1 MIDLKKYIDTHPDF
15 PKPGILFYDIS
26 SLMINKSI
34 WQETINQFSTLVKKH
49 NPEVLAGIESR
60 GFIFAST
67 IAYKLNCEVIMIR
80 KKGKLPGKTISHTYK
95 LEYGEDCLEIQK
107 REDLKNK
114 NVILIDDLL
123 ATGGTAS
130 AAIQLLQKTGTN
142 ISAFLTLIELS
153 NLKGRENI
161 AVQTESLLSFDE

>member
-1 MIDLKKYIDTHPDF
+1 LIDLKKYIDTHPDF

-26 SLMINKSI
+26 SLMINKDI

-67 IAYKLNCEVIMIR
+67 IAFKLNCEVIMIR
-80 KKGKLPGKTISHTYK
+80 KKGKLPGQTISHTYK

-130 AAIQLLQKTGTN
+130 AAIELLKKTSVN
-142 ISAFLTLIELS
+142 VSAFLTLIELT
-153 NLKGRENI
+153 NLKGRKNI

>member
-26 SLMINKSI
+26 SLMFNKDV

-67 IAYKLNCEVIMIR
+67 IAYKLNCEVVMIR

-107 REDLKNK
+107 KDNLKNK
-114 NVILIDDLL
+114 NIILIDDLL

-130 AAIQLLQKTGTN
+130 AAIKLLQKTSVN
-142 ISAFLTLIELS
+142 VSAFLTLIELT
-153 NLKGRENI
+153 NLRGRENI
-161 AVQTESLLSFDE
+161 SVQTDSLLSFDE

>member
-26 SLMINKSI
+26 SLMVNKDI

-67 IAYKLNCEVIMIR
+67 IAYKLNCEVVMIR
-80 KKGKLPGKTISHTYK
+80 KKGKLPGQTISHTYK

-130 AAIQLLQKTGTN
+130 AAIELLQKTSAN
-142 ISAFLTLIELS
+142 VSAFLTLIELI

>member
-26 SLMINKSI
+26 SLMINKDI
-34 WQETINQFSTLVKKH
+34 WQETINQFSTVVKKH

-67 IAYKLNCEVIMIR
+67 IAFKLNCEVIMIR
-80 KKGKLPGKTISHTYK
+80 KKGKLPGQTISHTYK

-130 AAIQLLQKTGTN
+130 AAIELLKKTSVN
-142 ISAFLTLIELS
+142 VSAFLTLIELT
-153 NLKGRENI
+153 NLKGRKNI

>member
-26 SLMINKSI
+26 SLMVDKDI

-67 IAYKLNCEVIMIR
+67 IAYKLNCEVVMIR
-80 KKGKLPGKTISHTYK
+80 KKGKLPGQTISHTYK

-114 NVILIDDLL
+114 NVVLIDDLL

-130 AAIQLLQKTGTN
+130 AAIELLQKTSVN
-142 ISAFLTLIELS
+142 VSAFLTLIELT
-153 NLKGRENI
+153 NLKGREKI
-161 AVQTESLLSFDE
+161 KVKTDSLLSFDE

>member
-15 PKPGILFYDIS
+15 PKPGILFNDIS
-26 SLMINKSI
+26 SLMINKDI

-67 IAYKLNCEVIMIR
+67 IAFKLNCEVIMIR
-80 KKGKLPGKTISHTYK
+80 KKGKLPGQTISHTYK

-130 AAIQLLQKTGTN
+130 AAIELLKKTSVN
-142 ISAFLTLIELS
+142 VSAFLTLIELT
-153 NLKGRENI
+153 NLKGRKNI

>member
-26 SLMINKSI
+26 SLMINKDI

-67 IAYKLNCEVIMIR
+67 IAFKLNCEVIMIR
-80 KKGKLPGKTISHTYK
+80 KKGKLPGQTISHTYK

-130 AAIQLLQKTGTN
+130 AAIELLKKTSVN
-142 ISAFLTLIELS
+142 VSAFLTLIELT
-153 NLKGRENI
+153 NLKGRKNI

>member
-1 MIDLKKYIDTHPDF
+1 LTDLKKYIDTHPDF

-26 SLMINKSI
+26 SLMVDKDI

-67 IAYKLNCEVIMIR
+67 IAYKLNCEVVMIR
-80 KKGKLPGKTISHTYK
+80 KKGKLPGQTISHTYK

-114 NVILIDDLL
+114 NVVLIDDLL

-130 AAIQLLQKTGTN
+130 AAIELLQKTSVN
-142 ISAFLTLIELS
+142 VSAFLTLIELT
-153 NLKGRENI
+153 NLKGREKI
-161 AVQTESLLSFDE
+161 KVKTDSLLSFDE

>member
-1 MIDLKKYIDTHPDF
+1 LIDLKKHIDTHPDF

-26 SLMINKSI
+26 SLMVDKDI
-34 WQETINQFSTLVKKH
+34 WQETINQFSALVKKY
-49 NPEVLAGIESR
+49 NPEILAGIESR

-80 KKGKLPGKTISHTYK
+80 KKGKLPGQTISHTYK

-107 REDLKNK
+107 RESLKNK

-123 ATGGTAS
+123 ATGGTAG
-130 AAIQLLQKTGTN
+130 AAIELLQKTGSN
-142 ISAFLTLIELS
+142 VSAFLTLIELI
-153 NLKGRENI
+153 NLKGRDKI
-161 AVQTESLLSFDE
+161 KVQTESLLSFDE

>member
-26 SLMINKSI
+26 SLMVNKDI

-67 IAYKLNCEVIMIR
+67 IAYKLNCEVVMIR
-80 KKGKLPGKTISHTYK
+80 KKGKLPGQTISHTYK

-114 NVILIDDLL
+114 NIILIDDLL

-130 AAIQLLQKTGTN
+130 AAIELLQKTSVN
-142 ISAFLTLIELS
+142 VSAFLTLIELT

-161 AVQTESLLSFDE
+161 AVQTKSLLSFDE

>member
-67 IAYKLNCEVIMIR
+67 IAYKLNCEVVMIR
-80 KKGKLPGKTISHTYK
+80 KKGKLPGQTISHTYK

-130 AAIQLLQKTGTN
+130 AAIELLQKTSVN
-142 ISAFLTLIELS
+142 VSAFLTLIELT

-161 AVQTESLLSFDE
+161 AVQTKSLLSFDE

>member
-26 SLMINKSI
+26 SLMVDKDI

-67 IAYKLNCEVIMIR
+67 IAYKLNCEVVMIR
-80 KKGKLPGKTISHTYK
+80 KKGKLPGQTISHTYK

-130 AAIQLLQKTGTN
+130 AAIELLQKTSVN
-142 ISAFLTLIELS
+142 VSAFLTLIELT

-161 AVQTESLLSFDE
+161 AVQTKSLLSFDE

>member
-1 MIDLKKYIDTHPDF
+1 MIDLKKHIDTHPDF

-26 SLMINKSI
+26 SLMVDKDI
-34 WQETINQFSTLVKKH
+34 WQETINQFSALVKKY
-49 NPEVLAGIESR
+49 NPEILAGIESR

-80 KKGKLPGKTISHTYK
+80 KKGKLPGQTISHTYK

-107 REDLKNK
+107 RESLKNK

-123 ATGGTAS
+123 ATGGTAG
-130 AAIQLLQKTGTN
+130 AAIELLQKTGSN
-142 ISAFLTLIELS
+142 VSAFLTLIELI
-153 NLKGRENI
+153 NLKGRDKI
-161 AVQTESLLSFDE
+161 KVQTESLLSFDE

>member
-26 SLMINKSI
+26 SLMVNKDI

-67 IAYKLNCEVIMIR
+67 IAYKLNCEVVMIR
-80 KKGKLPGKTISHTYK
+80 KKGKLPGQTISHTYK

-130 AAIQLLQKTGTN
+130 AAIELLQKTSVN
-142 ISAFLTLIELS
+142 VSAFLTLIELT

-161 AVQTESLLSFDE
+161 AVQTKSLLSFDE

>member
-26 SLMINKSI
+26 SLMVNKDI

-67 IAYKLNCEVIMIR
+67 IAYKLNCEVVMIR
-80 KKGKLPGKTISHTYK
+80 KKGKLPGQTISHTYK

-114 NVILIDDLL
+114 NVVLIDDLL

-130 AAIQLLQKTGTN
+130 AAIELLQKTSVN
-142 ISAFLTLIELS
+142 VSAFLTLIELT
-153 NLKGRENI
+153 NLKGRDKI
-161 AVQTESLLSFDE
+161 KVKTDSLLSFDE

>member
-1 MIDLKKYIDTHPDF
+1 MTDLKKYIDTHPDF
-15 PKPGILFYDIS
+15 PKPGIIFYDIS
-26 SLMINKSI
+26 SLMVNKDI

-67 IAYKLNCEVIMIR
+67 IAYKLNCEVVMIR
-80 KKGKLPGKTISHTYK
+80 KKGKLPGQTISHTYK

-130 AAIQLLQKTGTN
+130 AAIELLQKTSVN
-142 ISAFLTLIELS
+142 VSAFLTLIELT
-153 NLKGRENI
+153 NLKGRKNI
-161 AVQTESLLSFDE
+161 AVQTKSLLSFDE

>member
-1 MIDLKKYIDTHPDF
+1 MIDLKKYIETYLDF

-26 SLMINKSI
+26 SLMINKDI

-67 IAYKLNCEVIMIR
+67 IAYKLNCEVVMIR

-107 REDLKNK
+107 KDNLKNK
-114 NVILIDDLL
+114 NIILIDDLL

-130 AAIQLLQKTGTN
+130 VAIKLLQKTSMN
-142 ISAFLTLIELS
+142 VSAFLTLIELT
-153 NLKGRENI
+153 NLRGRKNI
-161 AVQTESLLSFDE
+161 SVQTESLLSFDE

>member
-1 MIDLKKYIDTHPDF
+1 LTDLKKYIDTHPDF

-26 SLMINKSI
+26 SLMVDKDI

-67 IAYKLNCEVIMIR
+67 IAYKLNCEVVMIR
-80 KKGKLPGKTISHTYK
+80 KKGKLPGQTISHTYK

-130 AAIQLLQKTGTN
+130 AAIELLQKTSVN
-142 ISAFLTLIELS
+142 VSAFLTLIELT
-153 NLKGRENI
+153 NLKGRDKI
-161 AVQTESLLSFDE
+161 KVKTDSLLSFDE

>member
-26 SLMINKSI
+26 SLMINKDI

-67 IAYKLNCEVIMIR
+67 IAIKLNCEVIMIR
-80 KKGKLPGKTISHTYK
+80 KKGKLPGQTISHTYK

-130 AAIQLLQKTGTN
+130 AAIELLKKTSVN
-142 ISAFLTLIELS
+142 VSAFLTLIELT
-153 NLKGRENI
+153 NLKGRKNI

>member
-26 SLMINKSI
+26 SLMINKDI

-67 IAYKLNCEVIMIR
+67 IAYKLNCEVIMVR
-80 KKGKLPGKTISHTYK
+80 KKGKLPGQTISHTYK

-107 REDLKNK
+107 RNDLKNK

-123 ATGGTAS
+123 ATGGTANAS
-130 AAIQLLQKTGTN
+130 VEILQKLGTN
-142 ISAFLTLIELS
+142 VSAFLTLIELT
-153 NLKGRENI
+153 NLKGRDKI
-161 AVQTESLLSFDE
+161 KVKTESLLSFDE

>member
-1 MIDLKKYIDTHPDF
+1 MIDHKKYIDTHPDF

-26 SLMINKSI
+26 SLMVNKDI

-67 IAYKLNCEVIMIR
+67 IAYKLNCEVVMIR
-80 KKGKLPGKTISHTYK
+80 KKGKLPGQTISHTYK

-123 ATGGTAS
+123 ATGGTAG
-130 AAIQLLQKTGTN
+130 AAIELLQKTSVN
-142 ISAFLTLIELS
+142 VSAFLTLIELT

>member
-1 MIDLKKYIDTHPDF
+1 MIDLKKYIETHPDF

-26 SLMINKSI
+26 SLMADSKI
-34 WQETINQFSTLVKKH
+34 WQETINQFSSLVKKY

-67 IAYKLNCEVIMIR
+67 VGYKLSCDVIMIR
-80 KKGKLPGKTISHTYK
+80 KKGKLPGKTIHHFYK
-95 LEYGEDCLEIQK
+95 LEYGTDCLEIQK
-107 REDLKNK
+107 RESLKNK

-130 AAIQLLQKTGTN
+130 AAIELLKKVEAN
-142 ISAFLTLIELS
+142 VSAFLTLIELT
-153 NLKGRENI
+153 NLKGRGKIKVE
-161 AVQTESLLSFDE
+161 TDSLISFDE

>member
-1 MIDLKKYIDTHPDF
+1 MDLKKYIDTHPDF

-26 SLMINKSI
+26 SLMINKDI

-67 IAYKLNCEVIMIR
+67 IAFKLNCEVIMIR
-80 KKGKLPGKTISHTYK
+80 KKGKLPGQTISHTYK

-130 AAIQLLQKTGTN
+130 AAIELLKKTSVN
-142 ISAFLTLIELS
+142 VSAFLTLIELT
-153 NLKGRENI
+153 NLKGRKNI

>member
-26 SLMINKSI
+26 SLMINKDI

-80 KKGKLPGKTISHTYK
+80 KKGKLPGHTISHTYK

-107 REDLKNK
+107 RNDLKNK

-123 ATGGTAS
+123 ATGGTANAS
-130 AAIQLLQKTGTN
+130 VEILQKLGTN
-142 ISAFLTLIELS
+142 VSAFLTLIELT
-153 NLKGRENI
+153 NLKGRDKI
-161 AVQTESLLSFDE
+161 KVKTESLLSFDE

>member
-26 SLMINKSI
+26 SLMVDKDI

-67 IAYKLNCEVIMIR
+67 IAYKLNCEVVMIR
-80 KKGKLPGKTISHTYK
+80 KKGKLPGQTISHTYK

-130 AAIQLLQKTGTN
+130 AAIELLKTTSVN
-142 ISAFLTLIELS
+142 VSAFLTLIELT
-153 NLKGRENI
+153 NLKGRKNI

>member
-26 SLMINKSI
+26 SLMINKDI

-67 IAYKLNCEVIMIR
+67 IAYKLNCEVVMIR
-80 KKGKLPGKTISHTYK
+80 KKGKLPGQTISHTYK

-130 AAIQLLQKTGTN
+130 AAIELLKKTSVN
-142 ISAFLTLIELS
+142 VSAFLTLIELT
-153 NLKGRENI
+153 NLKGRKNI

>member
-1 MIDLKKYIDTHPDF
+1 MTDLKKYIDTHPDF

-26 SLMINKSI
+26 SLMVNKDI

-67 IAYKLNCEVIMIR
+67 IAYKLNCEVVMIR
-80 KKGKLPGKTISHTYK
+80 KKGKLPGQTISHTYK

-130 AAIQLLQKTGTN
+130 AAIELLQKTSVN
-142 ISAFLTLIELS
+142 VSAFLTLIELT

-161 AVQTESLLSFDE
+161 AVQTKSLLSFDE

>member
-1 MIDLKKYIDTHPDF
+1 LIDLKKYIETYLDF

-26 SLMINKSI
+26 SLMINKDI

-49 NPEVLAGIESR
+49 NPEILAGIESR

-67 IAYKLNCEVIMIR
+67 IAYKLNCEVVMIR

-107 REDLKNK
+107 KDNLKNK
-114 NVILIDDLL
+114 NIILIDDLL

-130 AAIQLLQKTGTN
+130 VAIKLLQKTSMN
-142 ISAFLTLIELS
+142 VSAFLTLIELT
-153 NLKGRENI
+153 NLRGRKNI
-161 AVQTESLLSFDE
+161 SVQTESLLSFDE

>member
-26 SLMINKSI
+26 SLMVNKDI

-67 IAYKLNCEVIMIR
+67 IAYKLNCEVVMIR
-80 KKGKLPGKTISHTYK
+80 KKGKLPGQTISHTYK

-130 AAIQLLQKTGTN
+130 AAIELLQKTSVN
-142 ISAFLTLIELS
+142 VSAFLTLIELT
-153 NLKGRENI
+153 NLKGREKI
-161 AVQTESLLSFDE
+161 KVKTDSLLSFDE

>member
-26 SLMINKSI
+26 SLMVDKDI

-67 IAYKLNCEVIMIR
+67 IAFKLNCEVIMIR
-80 KKGKLPGKTISHTYK
+80 KKGKLPGQTISHTYK

-130 AAIQLLQKTGTN
+130 AAIELLKKTSVN
-142 ISAFLTLIELS
+142 VSAFLTLIELT
-153 NLKGRENI
+153 NLKGRKNI

>member
-1 MIDLKKYIDTHPDF
+1 MIDLKKYIETYPDF
-15 PKPGILFYDIS
+15 PKPAILFYDIS
-26 SLMINKSI
+26 SLMADAKT
-34 WQETINQFSTLVKKH
+34 WKETIDQFTLLVKKY

-67 IAYKLNCEVIMIR
+67 IGYKLDCDVIMIR
-80 KKGKLPGKTISHTYK
+80 KKGKLPGKTIRHSYK

-130 AAIQLLQKTGTN
+130 AAIELLQKTSVN
-142 ISAFLTLIELS
+142 VSAFLTLIELT

-161 AVQTESLLSFDE
+161 AVQTKSLLSFDE

>member
-26 SLMINKSI
+26 SLMINKDI

-67 IAYKLNCEVIMIR
+67 IAFKLNCEVIMIR
-80 KKGKLPGKTISHTYK
+80 KKGKLPGQTISHTYK

-114 NVILIDDLL
+114 KVILIDDLL

-130 AAIQLLQKTGTN
+130 AAIELLKKTSVN
-142 ISAFLTLIELS
+142 VSAFLTLIELT
-153 NLKGRENI
+153 NLKGRKNI

>member
-26 SLMINKSI
+26 SLMINKDI

-67 IAYKLNCEVIMIR
+67 IAFKLNCEVIMIR
-80 KKGKLPGKTISHTYK
+80 KKGKLPGQTISHTYK

-130 AAIQLLQKTGTN
+130 AAIELLKKTSVN
-142 ISAFLTLIELS
+142 VSAFLTLIELT
-153 NLKGRENI
+153 NLKGRKNI
-161 AVQTESLLSFDE
+161 AIQTESLLSFDE